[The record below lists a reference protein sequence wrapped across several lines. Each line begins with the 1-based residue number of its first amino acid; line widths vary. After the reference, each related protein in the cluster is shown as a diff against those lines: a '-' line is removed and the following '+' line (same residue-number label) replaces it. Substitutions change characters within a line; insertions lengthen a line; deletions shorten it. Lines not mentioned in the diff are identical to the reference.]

1 VSQLRRHRRSDH
13 EARFVHDQSGFA
25 MIGRSRS
32 PGWRTAVLAPLLVV
46 LLGLVA
52 DVTLASPRT
61 ITRSQ
66 ATAVATAISLRHSDL
81 PGLKQEANPITAQQ
95 RRLTAQATACAG
107 GVPASEAFANTQ
119 SPAFVSSG
127 QSSVTVVSGTEIL
140 PSAVLV
146 AKDFAAVT
154 RPHALTCLL
163 SELTSSLRASLP
175 KGDKVTSATA
185 ARIPSVVSG
194 IADAFAIRITF
205 AVSVREATTTVSV
218 PLYADQIGFSDGQ
231 AEVDLEVQTTVIKPS
246 ASLERQLAGLLV
258 ARARSAIG

>member
-1 VSQLRRHRRSDH
+1 MSQLRSHRRSDH
-13 EARFVHDQSGFA
+13 EACFVHDESGFA

-32 PGWRTAVLAPLLVV
+32 PGWRTAALAALLVV

-95 RRLTAQATACAG
+95 QRLTAQATACAG

-127 QSSVTVVSGTEIL
+127 QSVTVVSGTEIL
-140 PSAVLV
+140 PSAALV

-163 SELTSSLRASLP
+163 SELTSSLHASLP

-194 IADAFAIRITF
+194 IADTFAIRITF
-205 AVSVREATTTVSV
+205 AVTVREATTTVSV
-218 PLYADQIGFSDGQ
+218 PLYADQIGFTDGQ